1 MKIRQF
7 LDRIDD
13 ESRDSI
19 TRIVPVDRWQQLD
32 IFGREVQ
39 KLTSEF
45 PWDWAAVYLAP
56 LVITEV
62 GKRNYQLPENFGM
75 NFARGSDQG
84 GNDFTV
90 TLSDGSNESTLEYRE
105 PGRFYSRNLESE
117 SNGRPT
123 IYTIGNNLAG
133 RREIILAAPP
143 DTNSDSQYT
152 VNGLYVPTDWT
163 FDNQDIVY
171 PIPGN
176 SAILEHLIL
185 AQVFKG
191 RDADMRREHL
201 LLADVSKK
209 HLALSQ
215 AQGKQFKAMPRQS
228 RNGNR
233 NSYTL
238 VRRR

>member
-13 ESRDSI
+13 ESRDPI

-45 PWDWAAVYLAP
+45 PWDWAAVYLDP
-56 LVITEV
+56 IIITQV

-90 TLSDGSNESTLEYRE
+90 TLNDGSNESTLEYRE
-105 PGRFYSRNLESE
+105 PGRFYARNLTAE
-117 SNGRPT
+117 SNSRPT
-123 IYTIGNNLAG
+123 VYTIGNNIAG
-133 RREIILAAPP
+133 RREVLLAPPP

-152 VNGLYVPTDWT
+152 LNGLYVPTDWT
-163 FDNQDIVY
+163 FDNQDILY
-171 PIPGN
+171 PVPGN
-176 SAILEHLIL
+176 SAILEHRIL
-185 AQVFKG
+185 AQIFQG
-191 RDADMRREHL
+191 RDADRRREHL
-201 LLADVSKK
+201 LLADSAKND
-209 HLALSQ
+209 LGLSQ
-215 AQGKQFKAMPRQS
+215 ARGKSYKIMPRQS
-228 RNGNR
+228 RHGNQNGN
-233 NSYTL
+233 TL